1 MRASVYAR
9 ETNLSNKAP
18 VDTACGMI
26 TRPDILV
33 LGITA
38 SVIGGLFGG
47 ILLFVGMTLIMS
59 GQNAGWLLLLATAPV
74 CTAIGWWLARRVAR
88 KA

>member
-1 MRASVYAR
+1 
-9 ETNLSNKAP
+9 
-18 VDTACGMI
+18 MI

-47 ILLFVGMTLIMS
+47 MLLFVGMTLIMS

-74 CTAIGWWLARRVAR
+74 CTGIGWWLARRVAK